1 MTSCVGIFR
10 APVRGLYCF
19 LFTVADFLKGYR
31 GVYLYRNDQHVLF
44 SLELN
49 DHGGYASSSA
59 AAPLLLEAGDTVSL
73 HLPGSY
79 RLYDDNRN
87 FSLFSG
93 FLLFPL

>member
-1 MTSCVGIFR
+1 M
-10 APVRGLYCF
+10 RGLYCF